1 MEQRYLYSI
10 NPKTRI
16 VNIPGIAV
24 IRSPKSLSLSKD
36 EVVKCLKV
44 ATVYRRFANE
54 NKIEKVTNLNIDRLH
69 NAKFISEEQWK
80 VMNIGAEEERG
91 TVVNNAVEEIVPE
104 VVEETVE
111 EVAPAVEEVVEE
123 TVEEVVEEN
132 NNESEEVESK
142 EEVVEEAKEEAVVE
156 NKNKNYYNGKNKHK
170 H

>member
-104 VVEETVE
+104 VKEAERKSFTPLISLD
-111 EVAPAVEEVVEE
+111 VADP
-123 TVEEVVEEN
+123 EEN
-132 NNESEEVESK
+132 YDNSWMTEL
-142 EEVVEEAKEEAVVE
+142 
-156 NKNKNYYNGKNKHK
+156 
-170 H
+170 